1 MVTYSH
7 NAMDGQLNFEIDNA
21 LKLFLSDPA
30 TIPTP
35 EADSALVD
43 CENDPDSLTTG
54 LINSILNP
62 IVDSIVENPEAI
74 SRSSTLD
81 SIQFLLKCA
90 PISLKSTQN
99 YPTEP
104 DSELFKLSRF
114 SSLLPP
120 ATLRKILDVL
130 VSGLSLEAET
140 IHNELEADEQ
150 EVVQNHKQL
159 LEIYGFLLQWTISA
173 IETKAAEKP
182 ATTVGRGRAAGKGAK
197 SKAVAKDGSWDPS
210 VQIQA
215 ALDTMCKV
223 LKVKLTKV
231 FSTTSEK
238 DTFVGLLTRSV
249 YLLLE
254 SESRVKNTT
263 IRMHMYKVLCIAVK
277 HQGHS
282 FGTGLKHTKVHNY

>member
-1 MVTYSH
+1 METHLIYV
-7 NAMDGQLNFEIDNA
+7 MDGQVNFEIDNA

-35 EADSALVD
+35 EADTALLD
-43 CENDPDSLTTG
+43 CENDPESLTAG
-54 LINSILNP
+54 LINSVLNP

-74 SRSSTLD
+74 YRSSTFD

-90 PISLKSTQN
+90 PISLKSAQN

-104 DSELFKLSRF
+104 DSELFKLSRS

-120 ATLRKILDVL
+120 AVLSKILDLL
-130 VSGLSLEAET
+130 VSGLSSEAE
-140 IHNELEADEQ
+140 IVHNELEADEQ
-150 EVVQNHKQL
+150 ETVQNHKQL

-173 IETKAAEKP
+173 IETKAAEKSV
-182 ATTVGRGRAAGKGAK
+182 TTAGRGRASGKGAK
-197 SKAVAKDGSWDPS
+197 SKSVAKDGSWDPS

-223 LKVKLTKV
+223 LKVKLTRV
-231 FSTTSEK
+231 FSTTSER

-282 FGTGLKHTKVHNY
+282 FGTTILVC